1 MDALDRQ
8 IINELQRG
16 FPLVE
21 RPFEMLAEQFGT
33 TEATLIEHVQK
44 LLDDGVLSRFGP
56 MYNAEKLGGALTL
69 CALSAPEDQF
79 DNITDKVN
87 SHPEVAHN
95 YARDHSLNM
104 WFVIATDDP
113 ERVAEVLA
121 DIEHETGCEVLN
133 MPKLTEYFIGL
144 HFAV

>member
-33 TEATLIEHVQK
+33 TEATLIEHVRR

-69 CALSAPEDQF
+69 CALSAAEDQF
-79 DNITDKVN
+79 DNIATKVN
-87 SHPEVAHN
+87 RHPEVAHN

-113 ERVAEVLA
+113 EKVAEVIA
-121 DIEHETGCEVLN
+121 DIERETGCEVLN

>member
-33 TEATLIEHVQK
+33 TEATLIEHVRR

-69 CALSAPEDQF
+69 CALSAAEDQF
-79 DNITDKVN
+79 DNIATKVN
-87 SHPEVAHN
+87 CHPEVAHN

-113 ERVAEVLA
+113 EKVAEVIA
-121 DIEHETGCEVLN
+121 DIERETGCEVLN

>member
-16 FPLVE
+16 FPLAE
-21 RPFEMLAEQFGT
+21 RPFEVLAEQFGT
-33 TEATLIEHVQK
+33 TETTLIEHVQK

-56 MYNAEKLGGALTL
+56 MYHAERLGGALTL
-69 CALSAPEDQF
+69 CALAAPEDQF
-79 DNITDKVN
+79 DNIADKVN

-113 ERVAEVLA
+113 ERVPEVIA
-121 DIEHETGCEVLN
+121 DIERETGCKVLN